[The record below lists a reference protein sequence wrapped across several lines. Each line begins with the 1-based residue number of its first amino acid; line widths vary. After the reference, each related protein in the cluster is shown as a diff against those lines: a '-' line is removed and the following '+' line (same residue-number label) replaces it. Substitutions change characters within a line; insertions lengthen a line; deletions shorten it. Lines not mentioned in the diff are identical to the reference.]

1 MNHELFGRTPC
12 VIVMLSLV
20 LIGMVM
26 NHIRLFF
33 FFGSFLDHRYPTSQ
47 FQHTGRCT
55 SPLPPS
61 VLSISQ
67 SIRERSISSYKWLA
81 RFYSNDRF

>member
-12 VIVMLSLV
+12 VIVILSLLLLV
-20 LIGMVM
+20 GMVM

-33 FFGSFLDHRYPTSQ
+33 GSSLDHRYPTSQ
-47 FQHTGRCT
+47 FQHTGQCT

-61 VLSISQ
+61 GLSISQ
-67 SIRERSISSYKWLA
+67 SIRGRSISSHKWLA
-81 RFYSNDRF
+81 RVFRKDRF